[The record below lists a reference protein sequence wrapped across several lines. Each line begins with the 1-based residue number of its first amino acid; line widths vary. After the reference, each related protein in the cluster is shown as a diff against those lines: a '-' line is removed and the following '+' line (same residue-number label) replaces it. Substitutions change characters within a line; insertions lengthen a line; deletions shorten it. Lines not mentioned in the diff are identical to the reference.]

1 MADKKWNTRLQR
13 AANPMRAVAL
23 CCGLM
28 VAAVGAALVTH
39 NAHAAAGDSST
50 LVQARVTSDTA
61 KTKYPIVLVHGLLG
75 FDNLLG
81 VDYFYDIPGKLA
93 GAGAKV
99 YVAQVSGTNT
109 SEIRGEQL
117 LQELKTLRV
126 LANNPALKF
135 NLIGHSQGAPTVRYV
150 AAVAPDMVASVT
162 SVGGANGGSKVADL
176 LAKLPEGGILQGVAV
191 TAIGLLTNVIGFL
204 SGKDPSQLPEVPLN
218 ALASLTTAG
227 GAAFDKKFP
236 QGRPV
241 AGSSCDV
248 KSGAAQVNGV
258 RYYSWSG
265 VSTGFNLFDL
275 SDTPLSAL
283 GTLFYFGEAND
294 GLLAACTTRLGTH
307 LGDYRQN
314 HLDEVN
320 QVLGNTYGS
329 QFPYYEKKPPEL
341 FKDQAARLKSAGL

>member
-1 MADKKWNTRLQR
+1 MAKTWN
-13 AANPMRAVAL
+13 VVL
-23 CCGLM
+23 CCAM
-28 VAAVGAALVTH
+28 AAAATLVTP
-39 NAHAAAGDSST
+39 AAQSAASGSST
-50 LVQARVTSDTA
+50 LVTARATSSEA

-81 VDYFYDIPGKLA
+81 VDYFYGIPDALA
-93 GAGAKV
+93 GAGARV
-99 YVAQVSGTNT
+99 YVAQMSGTNT

-117 LQELKTLRV
+117 LQELKTIR
-126 LANNPALKF
+126 AMEKNPTLKF

-176 LAKLPEGGILQGVAV
+176 LAKLPEGGIGQTAV
-191 TAIGLLTNVIGFL
+191 VKAVGLLTSVIGFL
-204 SGKDPSQLPEVPLN
+204 SGKDPGQLPEVPLN

-227 GAAFDKKFP
+227 GAAFDASFP
-236 QGRPV
+236 QGRP
-241 AGSSCDV
+241 APGASCDV
-248 KSGAAQVNGV
+248 KSGAAVVNGV
-258 RYYSWSG
+258 RDYSWSG

-275 SDTPLSAL
+275 SDAPLSAL
-283 GTLFYFGEAND
+283 GTLAFFGEAND
-294 GLLAACTTRLGTH
+294 GLLATCTTRLGTH

-329 QFPYYEKKPPEL
+329 QFPYYEKKVPAI
-341 FKDQAARLKSAGL
+341 FKEQAARLKSAGL

>member
-1 MADKKWNTRLQR
+1 MAKKWNVRLQH
-13 AANPMRAVAL
+13 AAHPMRAVAL

-28 VAAVGAALVTH
+28 VAAALAH
-39 NAHAAAGDSST
+39 NAHAAVSGTST
-50 LVQARVTSDTA
+50 LVQARATSDEA

-81 VDYFYDIPGKLA
+81 VDYFYGIPGKLA

-117 LQELKTLRV
+117 LQELKTIRV
-126 LANNPALKF
+126 LEKNPTLKF

-150 AAVAPDMVASVT
+150 AAVAPDMIASVT

-176 LAKLPEGGILQGVAV
+176 LATLPDGSIAQGLAV

-248 KSGAAQVNGV
+248 KSGAALVNGV

-265 VSTGFNLFDL
+265 VSTSLSLFDP
-275 SDTPLSAL
+275 SDAALSAL
-283 GTLFYFGEAND
+283 GTLFFFGEAND

-307 LGDYRQN
+307 LGDYRQVIA
-314 HLDEVN
+314 DTSV
-320 QVLGNTYGS
+320 
-329 QFPYYEKKPPEL
+329 
-341 FKDQAARLKSAGL
+341 AGLIAAASGKRVALRTTSGSEVTKTCTPT

>member
-1 MADKKWNTRLQR
+1 MAMKWN
-13 AANPMRAVAL
+13 VVL
-23 CCGLM
+23 CCGL
-28 VAAVGAALVTH
+28 
-39 NAHAAAGDSST
+39 AAATMAMTPMARAAASGGST
-50 LVQARVTSDTA
+50 LVTARATSDEA
-61 KTKYPIVLVHGLLG
+61 KTRYPIVLVHGLLG

-81 VDYFYDIPGKLA
+81 VDYFYGIPDKLA
-93 GAGAKV
+93 GAGARV

-117 LQELKTLRV
+117 LQELKTIRALEK
-126 LANNPALKF
+126 NPTLKF

-176 LAKLPEGGILQGVAV
+176 LARLPEGGIAQGVVVKAV
-191 TAIGLLTNVIGFL
+191 GLLTSVIGFL

-227 GAAFDKKFP
+227 GAAFDAKFP
-236 QGRPV
+236 QGRP
-241 AGSSCDV
+241 AQGSSCSV
-248 KSGAAQVNGV
+248 KSGAAVVNGV

-265 VSTGFNLFDL
+265 VSTGFSLFDP
-275 SDTPLSAL
+275 SDAPLSAL
-283 GTLFYFGEAND
+283 GTLAFFGEDND
-294 GLLAACTTRLGTH
+294 GLLATCTTRLGTH

-329 QFPYYEKKPPEL
+329 QFPYYEKKVPDI

>member
-1 MADKKWNTRLQR
+1 MARKWNVRLQH
-13 AANPMRAVAL
+13 AATPMRAVAL
-23 CCGLM
+23 SCGFL
-28 VAAVGAALVTH
+28 AAAATVVLAPP
-39 NAHAAAGDSST
+39 AHAAASDT
-50 LVQARVTSDTA
+50 ATRVEARVTSDTA
-61 KTKYPIVLVHGLLG
+61 KTRYPIVLVHGLLG

-117 LQELKTLRV
+117 LQELKTIR
-126 LANNPALKF
+126 AMEQNPTLKF
-135 NLIGHSQGAPTVRYV
+135 NLIGHSQGSPTVRYV

-176 LAKLPEGGILQGVAV
+176 LAKLPEGGIAQTLVVKAV
-191 TAIGLLTNVIGFL
+191 GLLTGLIGFL

-227 GAAFDKKFP
+227 GAAFDAKFP
-236 QGRPV
+236 QGRPA

-248 KSGAAQVNGV
+248 KSGAAVVNNV

-265 VSTGFNLFDL
+265 VSTGFNLFDP
-275 SDTPLSAL
+275 SDTALSTL
-283 GTLFYFGEAND
+283 GGLFFFGEAND
-294 GLLAACTTRLGTH
+294 GLLAVCTTRLGTH

-320 QVLGNTYGS
+320 QAFGNTYGS
-329 QFPYYEKKPPEL
+329 QFPYYEKKVPEL
-341 FKDQAARLKSAGL
+341 FREQAARLKSAGL